1 MLRNFFLGSLV
12 DARVVLTAAHC
23 VAGRTVENLRARVG
37 EWDAGRVVF
46 MGSISERKHFRS

>member
-1 MLRNFFLGSLV
+1 M

-46 MGSISERKHFRS
+46 MGSISEQKTFLGAELQ